1 VATFGAWQ
9 FTCDRQATVDAYARE
24 AVGNSAQCTCIGCR
38 NFVAARF
45 DVFPKAFST
54 LLDSLGIDPT
64 KDGEVY
70 HNGRL
75 SPGKHHYGG
84 WFHFIGT
91 LDVIGDFQP
100 IEFGESFSVYFCSK
114 SAPCLP
120 ALEDLP
126 LVQVEFTAS
135 AIAWC
140 LPEPE
145 PD

>member
-1 VATFGAWQ
+1 
-9 FTCDRQATVDAYARE
+9 VDAYSRE
-24 AVGNSAQCTCIGCR
+24 AAGNSSQCTCVGCR

-45 DVFPKAFST
+45 DVFPKAFLT

-75 SPGKHHYGG
+75 SPGNHSPGNHHYGG

-91 LDVIGDFQP
+91 LDATGDFPPVQ
-100 IEFGESFSVYFCSK
+100 FFESFSVCFCSK
-114 SAPCLP
+114 SAPSLS
-120 ALEDLP
+120 ALKDLP

-135 AIAWC
+135 AVPWC
-140 LPEPE
+140 LTEPE

>member
-9 FTCDRQATVDAYARE
+9 FTCDRQATADTYARE
-24 AVGNSAQCTCIGCR
+24 ATSTSVQCTCNGCR
-38 NFVAARF
+38 NFVVARC
-45 DVFPKAFST
+45 DVFPKAYFA
-54 LLDSLGIDPT
+54 LLDSLGIDPA

-70 HNGRL
+70 HNGRR

-84 WFHFIGT
+84 WFHFVGA
-91 LDVIGDFQP
+91 LDVTGDFPPVQVAK
-100 IEFGESFSVYFCSK
+100 GFSVYLCSK

-120 ALEDLP
+120 ALKDLP

-135 AIAWC
+135 AVPRC
-140 LPEPE
+140 LTEPE

>member
-9 FTCDRQATVDAYARE
+9 FMCDRQATVDAYARE

-120 ALEDLP
+120 ALKDLP

-135 AIAWC
+135 AVPWC
-140 LPEPE
+140 LTDPE

>member
-1 VATFGAWQ
+1 
-9 FTCDRQATVDAYARE
+9 VDAYARE
-24 AVGNSAQCTCIGCR
+24 ATGNSAQCTCNGCR
-38 NFVAARF
+38 NFVVARC
-45 DVFPKAFST
+45 DVFPKDFLK
-54 LLDSLGIDPT
+54 LLDSLGIDPA
-64 KDGEVY
+64 KDGEAY

-100 IEFGESFSVYFCSK
+100 IEFGESFSAYFCSK

-120 ALEDLP
+120 ALKDLP

-135 AIAWC
+135 AVPWRLI
-140 LPEPE
+140 ETE